1 MINTGYPWQQQP
13 QMTPQAAPTG
23 AQPGF
28 FPQMMSGFG
37 NNSGMLLGMAG
48 GLLTPPGQGG
58 GWGAAMQGGMQ
69 GSQQDLVRRR
79 LAAAD
84 AEKKAKNA
92 AMQKLLSGN
101 FQPEEKSQLLAQV
114 PELATSVLE
123 NRMTPKEPK
132 YMTAADGSIVAV
144 GGQNGYQTMVP
155 GKAPEQFGMETD
167 TDGSTYKVNLGTK
180 ERWLLKNAPESER
193 SRLSENWERDP
204 NDRTKARPV
213 PFGPADPNT
222 PRPRQPL
229 LATDKTAIMESE
241 DMAARGET
249 AISAL
254 KEAKGLSP
262 KINSGNSA
270 GLANFVGRN
279 TGIGGNAAAASD
291 RYNVLIKEQALGSLK
306 ALFPGAV
313 SDGEREAL
321 MAIQAADQYAP
332 EVREQIIDRAMTVAQ
347 RIVDRMNDRASSL
360 RDGSYY
366 QPGFAPGQG
375 QALTVNSPEEAKK
388 LPSGTEFMTPD
399 GRKMRVP

>member
-1 MINTGYPWQQQP
+1 MAFFGTGYPPQQP

-155 GKAPEQFGMETD
+155 GKAPQQFGMVTD
-167 TDGSTYKVNLGTK
+167 PDGTTYKVDLGTN
-180 ERWLLKNAPESER
+180 ERWLLKNGPESER
-193 SRLSENWERDP
+193 VRLSEDTERDP
-204 NDRTKARPV
+204 NDRTRARPV
-213 PFGPADPNT
+213 PGSAKDPNA
-222 PRPRQPL
+222 PRPRPPL
-229 LATDKTAIMESE
+229 LATDKTAIMES
-241 DMAARGET
+241 DDIAVRGEN

-254 KEAKGLSP
+254 QEAKKLNS
-262 KINSGNSA
+262 KINYGAGSGVQ
-270 GLANFVGRN
+270 NFIGRN
-279 TGIGGNAAAASD
+279 TGLGGDAAAASD
-291 RYNVLIKEQALGSLK
+291 RYNVLINEQALGSLK
-306 ALFPGAV
+306 AIFPGAV

-321 MAIQAADQYAP
+321 MAIQAADRYAP

-347 RIVDRMNDRASSL
+347 RIVDRSKERAQGL
-360 RDGSYY
+360 RDGTYY
-366 QPGFAPGQG
+366 QSGFTPGQG
-375 QALTVNSPEEAKK
+375 QVAQ
-388 LPSGTEFMTPD
+388 PSGGDNLQQTAPGRLKWTP
-399 GRKMRVP
+399 PQ